1 MNRKRSAKISHVTE
15 ILGEYFAEHG
25 LLAKSQE
32 MLAAFVWA
40 EVVGPWYAQHTQVTR
55 IKDGVLM
62 VHCDSAPRAQQ
73 LQLDSAFILQNL
85 NQRLGGEF
93 IREIRAASGR
103 VGRGRPDPTL
113 YEAPGEELPSA
124 AELARFELSGEES
137 EIIAGLSQK
146 LEDEAL
152 RRRFAAAM
160 QNFCRL
166 QQWRRAQGYQPCRQC
181 GRLVAP
187 GRRCPVCFPG
197 RMPQQGNPDF
207 DESNDSYGG
216 G

>member
-55 IKDGVLM
+55 IKDGLLM

-73 LQLDSAFILQNL
+73 LQLDSADIRRKL
-85 NQRLGGEF
+85 NERLGGSF
-93 IREIRAASGR
+93 IKDIRAASGR
-103 VGRGRPDPTL
+103 VGRGRPDPKL
-113 YEAPGEELPSA
+113 CEEAGEELPEA
-124 AELARFELSGEES
+124 AELAGQQVPQEQS
-137 EIIAGLSQK
+137 EIIAALAQK
-146 LEDEAL
+146 LEDEQL
-152 RRRFAAAM
+152 RQRFAAAM

-166 QQWRRAQGYQPCRQC
+166 QQWRRAQGHQPCRQC

-207 DESNDSYGG
+207 DESTESYGG